1 MTWRD
6 GMTCRACGHEE
17 RASEGAPCVTCEAF
31 LCQLCTVRG
40 VTQCTACAT
49 GASGA
54 APSATPPATPTADG
68 SAAEAAG

>member
-6 GMTCRACGHEE
+6 AMRCTACGHEE

-40 VTQCTACAT
+40 VVECAACA
-49 GASGA
+49 ARSSEA
-54 APSATPPATPTADG
+54 PPAGGAPAEETSG
-68 SAAEAAG
+68 S